1 MSDVTEMNIH
11 RICDRNLDQ
20 SCSDFLRHL
29 TGILISSVCCTKAR
43 HCHSNDILLISS
55 KHVKCACRYKQ
66 CKCRIQTSGNAD
78 NSSSCIRMSQ
88 TFLQSHCLDRQD
100 LLTAL
105 CAGLFI
111 RRNERL
117 LRKCSCQ
124 KCLCLFHGKWNTY
137 QSLFIQWLECRIL
150 SSLTCNSLKIDL

>member
-1 MSDVTEMNIH
+1 MNIH
-11 RICDRNLDQ
+11 GICDRNLNQ

-43 HCHSNDILLISS
+43 HCHSDDILLISS

-66 CKCRIQTSGNAD
+66 CKCRIQTSGNTD

-111 RRNERL
+111 RWNKRL

-124 KCLCLFHGKWNTY
+124 ECLCLFNCKRNTY
-137 QSLFIQWLECRIL
+137 QSLFIQRLECCIL
-150 SSLTCNSLKIDL
+150 SSLACDSLKIDL

>member
-1 MSDVTEMNIH
+1 MNIH
-11 RICDRNLDQ
+11 GICDRNLNQ

-29 TGILISSVCCTKAR
+29 TGILISPVCCTKAR

-55 KHVKCACRYKQ
+55 KHVKCACCHKQ

-105 CAGLFI
+105 ITFFLH
-111 RRNERL
+111 RRNERI
-117 LRKCSCQ
+117 LRILSGQ

-150 SSLTCNSLKIDL
+150 SSLTCNSLKIQL